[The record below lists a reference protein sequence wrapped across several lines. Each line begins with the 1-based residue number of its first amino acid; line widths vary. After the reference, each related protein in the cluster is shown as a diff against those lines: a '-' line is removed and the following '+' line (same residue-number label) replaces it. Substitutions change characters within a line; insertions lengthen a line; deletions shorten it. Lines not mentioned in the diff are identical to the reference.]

1 MNKTDDRKEL
11 VKISHLMLVLSETIF
26 SVLLLVEASLLGWEV
41 WVLPWIV
48 MGVIISWYL
57 HISDRFDP
65 DFRLWVYTSFLT
77 FSFLYYGIHSTSF
90 YDTTAI
96 VVLFIILYSV
106 TEQPVFITICQVL
119 YVFVIAFDL
128 VMMLMNGESLDT
140 LGFTRIFL
148 HLLIIF
154 MAGYISKLII
164 RKRHSEREKS
174 REEIAELKKVTL
186 QVDDF
191 LTNVSHEIRTPINVV
206 TGLTGVLLSSETDES
221 RRRDLISVQKAGNRA
236 AEQIRDILDYTEI
249 DMDKLTVTRE
259 EYKISSLI
267 SDLIEELSL
276 LATTQI
282 ELVFDIDTRMPAV
295 LTGDADKVKKILR
308 HLIVNGFKFT
318 KKGGI
323 FVKIFTLEREYG
335 VNLCLQVTDTGIGMS
350 EEEVDRIFEQF
361 YQSSSGQ
368 SRTAGGFGLGMTIVH
383 GLVVAMGG
391 FVKIDS
397 EPDFGTTVT
406 VSIPQKIADPSPC
419 MALNDKDSIC
429 LGGFMSFA
437 NASVPRIRE
446 FYASMISKMEAD
458 LGITI
463 HRSDTLEG
471 LKKLITTYE
480 LTHLIVGES
489 EYYSNSDYID
499 MLSSEMDV
507 IVLAGNDVNLG
518 AGSKAVI
525 MKKPFY
531 GFPLIELLNEG
542 RKGPAHEGSQKTG
555 LDLRGYNALV
565 VDDEPMNLIVAKG
578 IFSGYGMEITTA
590 GSGQEA
596 IDLCLKYYFDLV
608 FMDHMMPGMD
618 GVEAMKRIKA
628 NSEQKGEETR
638 FIALTANAISG
649 AKDMFMTEGFDG
661 FIPKPIVIPEMERV
675 LKRVTRRMD
684 KKKALPKDTQ
694 KEEESLQGL
703 LQEEPDVLFEEPDEL
718 FEEPSEEPFEEPSEE
733 QPGDTSQKK
742 SGKTEEELYQI
753 LEDGGVVTAEG
764 LVFSNGDWDFYIS
777 LLKEYRD
784 SSADKESQLQ
794 VDYEAKDWNSYS
806 ILIHSIKSTSRLI
819 GASRLGDK
827 AEALEMAAKKGDEA
841 FICKKHTPFMKMY
854 ASLRD
859 TLTKALE

>member
-1 MNKTDDRKEL
+1 MNKKDDKKEL
-11 VKISHLMLVLSETIF
+11 IKISHLMLVLSETIF
-26 SVLLLVEASLLGWEV
+26 SILLIVEASLLGWEV

-48 MGVIISWYL
+48 MGMVISWYL

-77 FSFLYYGIHSTSF
+77 FSFLYYGVHSTSF

-119 YVFVIAFDL
+119 YVFVIGFDL
-128 VMMLMNGESLDT
+128 VVMLRNGETLDT

-164 RKRHSEREKS
+164 RKRHIEREKN

-206 TGLTGVLLSSETDES
+206 TGLTGVLLASEPDED
-221 RRRDLISVQKAGNRA
+221 RRQDLISVQRAGNRA

-249 DMDKLTVTRE
+249 DMDKLAVTSETYR
-259 EYKISSLI
+259 ISNLT

-276 LATTQI
+276 LTTTQL
-282 ELVFDIDTRMPAV
+282 ELVFDIDTRMPAA

-323 FVKIFTLEREYG
+323 CVKIFTMERDYG

-383 GLVVAMGG
+383 GLVAAMGG
-391 FVKIDS
+391 FIKIDS

-406 VSIPQKIADPSPC
+406 VSIPQKIADPAPC
-419 MALNDKDSIC
+419 MSLDDKDSIC
-429 LGGFMSFA
+429 LGGFLSFS

-446 FYASMISKMEAD
+446 FYSAMITDMETS

-463 HRSDTLEG
+463 HRSDTIEG

-480 LTHLIVGES
+480 LTHLIVGEL
-489 EYYSNSDYID
+489 EYYINSDYID
-499 MLSSEMDV
+499 MLSMEMDV
-507 IVLAGNDVNLG
+507 IILAGNDVELG
-518 AGSKAVI
+518 AGSRAVI

-531 GFPLIELLNEG
+531 GFPLIDLLNEG
-542 RKGPAHEGSQKTG
+542 KKGSEHEGSKKTK
-555 LDLRGYNALV
+555 LDLSGFKALV
-565 VDDEPMNLIVAKG
+565 VDDEPMNLIVARG

-596 IDLCLKYYFDLV
+596 IEFCLNDSYDLI

-618 GVEAMKRIKA
+618 GVEAMKRIKT
-628 NSEQKGEETR
+628 NSEQKGEEIR
-638 FIALTANAISG
+638 IIALTANAISG
-649 AKDMFMTEGFDG
+649 AKDMFITEGFDG

-675 LKRVTRRMD
+675 LKRVTRHMD
-684 KKKALPKDTQ
+684 KHKALPPNPEKKEESRPEKKITQ
-694 KEEESLQGL
+694 KS
-703 LQEEPDVLFEEPDEL
+703 
-718 FEEPSEEPFEEPSEE
+718 
-733 QPGDTSQKK
+733 
-742 SGKTEEELYQI
+742 EEELYQI
-753 LEDGGVVTAEG
+753 LEDGGIVTAEG
-764 LVFSNGDWDFYIS
+764 LVFSNGDWDFYKS
-777 LLKEYRD
+777 LLQEYKD
-784 SSADKESQLQ
+784 SSADKELELQ
-794 VDYEAKDWNSYS
+794 VDYDAKDWKNYT

-819 GASRLGDK
+819 GASRLADK
-827 AEALEMAAKKGDEA
+827 AEALEMAAKQEDET
-841 FICKKHTPFMKMY
+841 FIYKKHNPFISMF